1 MGKIFCAN
9 FASAYIRGGTSATPR
24 PERSEC
30 RFLIIRYINSHVT
43 NLIIESIG
51 LVAGTM
57 GLIAWI
63 PQLQTVWIQREHRGV
78 NCATLM
84 IIFIALCTWCVYGI
98 MKHAWAVCVSNL
110 CSGVLVATILARVTW
125 LRGQQ
130 NSRPA
135 AG

>member
-1 MGKIFCAN
+1 M
-9 FASAYIRGGTSATPR
+9 TPR

-30 RFLIIRYINSHVT
+30 RFLIIRYINSHMT
-43 NLIIESIG
+43 NLTIESVG

-78 NCATLM
+78 NRGTLM
-84 IIFIALCTWCVYGI
+84 IIFTALCTWCVYGI
-98 MKHAWAVCVSNL
+98 MKQAWAVCASNL
-110 CSGVLVATILARVTW
+110 CSGMLVAMILARVTW
-125 LRGQQ
+125 LRKGR